1 MVADTRGS
9 ARTPSRACLRSAQ
22 RRFRVRRRRP
32 LSRGRVRDFGAAL
45 PVLLALIASAC
56 APAAGGSSRT
66 PQASPLVIERQGSFF
81 AGGTVITAPGTYD
94 ASVCPSAACP
104 TPDGQTLHVDHTYVQ
119 YQIPPNPR
127 RLPLVMWHGCLSTAW
142 ESTPDDRE
150 GYKSIFVRRGFAV
163 YIIDQ
168 PRQGRA
174 GKSSQGIPITPT
186 PGEQQNFNTWRLG
199 IWPNFFPGVQF
210 PQDPASLDHF
220 FRQGG
225 AAHGPADPVVSSD
238 AVAALFA
245 RIGPGILVTHS
256 ASGPLGWLTRVK
268 SQNIRAIVAYEP
280 GMPTF
285 GGYLFPE
292 GEVPPAVP
300 LSDGALVSPGS
311 PVARSDFLQLTQI
324 PIQIILGDN
333 IPTAPDPMP
342 WRDAWRVRLMFA
354 RQFADVVNRHGGD
367 ATVLH
372 LPDAKVYG
380 NTHFPFSDLNNVQVA
395 DLLSKYLQEKRLDA
409 RQ

>member
-1 MVADTRGS
+1 
-9 ARTPSRACLRSAQ
+9 
-22 RRFRVRRRRP
+22 
-32 LSRGRVRDFGAAL
+32 VRDRAAL
-45 PVLLALIASAC
+45 AAVLALATWACASAAGASQ
-56 APAAGGSSRT
+56 APSQAA
-66 PQASPLVIERQGSFF
+66 PLVIERQGSFF
-81 AGGTVITAPGTYD
+81 VGGPVITAPGTYD
-94 ASVCPSAACP
+94 SRVCPGAACP
-104 TPDGQTLHVDHTYVQ
+104 TPAGQTLHVDHAYVQ
-119 YQIPPNPR
+119 YQIPPDAR
-127 RLPLVMWHGCLSTAW
+127 TLPLVMWHGCLSTAW

-163 YIIDQ
+163 YVIDQ

-174 GKSSQGIPITPT
+174 GKSSQGMTITPT

-210 PQDPASLDHF
+210 PQDPASVDHF

-225 AAHGPADPVVSSD
+225 AVHGPGDPAVASD
-238 AVAALFA
+238 AVSALFE
-245 RIGPGILVTHS
+245 RIGPGVLVTHS
-256 ASGPLGWLTRVK
+256 ASGPLGWLTRIK
-268 SQNIRAIVAYEP
+268 SQNTRAIVAYEP

-292 GEVPPAVP
+292 GEVPPAVAI
-300 LSDGALVSPGS
+300 SDGTLVSPGS
-311 PVARSDFLQLTQI
+311 PIPLSQFLPLTQI

-354 RQFADVVNRHGGD
+354 RQFAEVVNRHGGD

-372 LPDAKVYG
+372 LPEARVYG
-380 NTHFPFSDLNNVQVA
+380 NTHFPFSDVNNVQVA
-395 DLLSKYLQEKRLDA
+395 DLLSKYLSEKGLDRRA
-409 RQ
+409 GRR